1 MTVLAFIVALLA
13 GVLFIVAWIQSQWTN
28 LVAAGLAALT
38 AAWILQLVVTGTL
51 IH

>member
-13 GVLFIVAWIQSQWTN
+13 GVLFIVAFIQSKFTN
-28 LVAAGLAALT
+28 LIAAGLAALT
-38 AAWILQLVVTGTL
+38 AAWIVQLTVTGTL